1 MRRGIAHPPVGW
13 ELIVS
18 IELFHLRPR
27 PKRLKR
33 THNLHKPC
41 QVNLSGTRTKE
52 ALRLRKAG
60 EIVPDE
66 SIDYDDATIAAD
78 PDFDGAEWSETVT
91 LTTQLQLPAKMA
103 EWLAARE
110 VDTEALATQLVRD
123 FVRISSSL
131 PKQ

>member
-1 MRRGIAHPPVGW
+1 M
-13 ELIVS
+13 
-18 IELFHLRPR
+18 
-27 PKRLKR
+27 
-33 THNLHKPC
+33 
-41 QVNLSGTRTKE
+41 
-52 ALRLRKAG
+52 RKAG